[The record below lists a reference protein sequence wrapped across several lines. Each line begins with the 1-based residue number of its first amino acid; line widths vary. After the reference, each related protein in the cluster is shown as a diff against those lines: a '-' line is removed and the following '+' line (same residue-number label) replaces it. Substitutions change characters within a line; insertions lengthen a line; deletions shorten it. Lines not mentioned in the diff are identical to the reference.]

1 MLDGKRNGF
10 HELFE
15 LMVEKRASDLHLRVP
30 SPPVLRIDG
39 ALTLMRD
46 LSPMTERDIET
57 ILENIVTPEQM
68 NTFVT
73 ELELDFAYSISGLAR
88 FRGNALKQRDT
99 TSLSFRFVP
108 YDIPS
113 IDELGLPQIYKTL
126 ILKRKGLIL
135 ITGPSGS
142 GKSTTLAAM
151 INHLNE
157 NAERNI
163 ITIEDPVEYLHS
175 NKRCL
180 IAQRDLGHDTKS
192 FSTAL
197 RHALRHDPDVIVIGE
212 IRDLETVS
220 TAVTAAETG
229 HLVVGTLHTV
239 DAIQSINRLI
249 DIFPYGHQQQIR
261 FQLSQVIE
269 AILSQTLLQR
279 IGGGRIAA
287 CEIMVG
293 NSAIRNMI
301 REDRLLEL
309 PRNMEVSSKEE
320 GMQTMDQALADL
332 VSRNVVTLEEALT
345 KSNNTVKL
353 KQSFRIGPYDSLFS
367 TENDG
372 TDIGLENKD
381 WQSLTSQQSEDQ
393 TNCIE

>member
-1 MLDGKRNGF
+1 MSQDNGNGF

-15 LMVEKRASDLHLRVP
+15 LMVEKGASDLHLRVP

-39 ALTLMRD
+39 ALTIIED
-46 LSPMTERDIET
+46 LPPITEKDIKML
-57 ILENIVTPEQM
+57 LEHIVTPEQM
-68 NTFVT
+68 NTFFT
-73 ELELDFAYSISGLAR
+73 ELELDFAYGVPGLAR
-88 FRGNALKQRDT
+88 FRGNALRQRGT

-108 YDIPS
+108 YDVPS
-113 IDELGLPQIYKTL
+113 IDDLELPQIYRNL

-157 NAERNI
+157 NNERNI
-163 ITIEDPVEYLHS
+163 ITIEDPIEYLHS

-180 IAQRDLGHDTKS
+180 IAQRDLGDDTKS
-192 FSTAL
+192 FSVAL

-212 IRDLETVS
+212 IRDLDTVS

-269 AILSQTLLQR
+269 AILSQTLLRR

-293 NSAIRNMI
+293 NSAIRSMI

-320 GMQTMDQALADL
+320 GMRTMDQALADL
-332 VSRNVVTLEEALT
+332 VSRNVVTLEEALI
-345 KSNNTVKL
+345 KSSNPVKL
-353 KQSFRIGPYDSLFS
+353 NQSFQSGSYDILSP
-367 TENDG
+367 TENDTTG
-372 TDIGLENKD
+372 IGVENNP
-381 WQSLTSQQSEDQ
+381 QPMVNTV
-393 TNCIE
+393 TA